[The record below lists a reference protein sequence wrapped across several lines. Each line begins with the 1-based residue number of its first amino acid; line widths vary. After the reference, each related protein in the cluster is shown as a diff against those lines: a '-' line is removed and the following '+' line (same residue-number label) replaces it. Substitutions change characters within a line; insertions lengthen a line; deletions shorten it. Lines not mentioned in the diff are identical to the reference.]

1 MGKFV
6 KRGGIN
12 LKSTG
17 SVRRIDDLGRIVI
30 PANIREQLNI
40 NMDDAL
46 EISIDG
52 ESIILTKYG
61 VEKD

>member
-1 MGKFV
+1 M
-6 KRGGIN
+6 
-12 LKSTG
+12 KSTG